1 MARVSTASQYVSET
15 RPLCARPT
23 PLGSVRHGLVTWSLL
38 LAALAHRSALVRLAT
53 AATVGILG
61 FVVAWTLAYL
71 VLPEGATRFTLG
83 LLPTL
88 DARADS
94 AGVATTLFVWNAGFG
109 FGVIALASLYSVGPI
124 SLAYFAPWTWLIR
137 FGIALGTN
145 SFALFVPGA
154 RIPPLD
160 LRSIISHAGI
170 PELIAY
176 IVLATVL
183 ANASLWRQRRL
194 TDRNLVRIRHLRD
207 IRLTRVELSLVAVA
221 FVLLAG
227 AALIET
233 SQIARL
239 QAL

>member
-1 MARVSTASQYVSET
+1 
-15 RPLCARPT
+15 
-23 PLGSVRHGLVTWSLL
+23 
-38 LAALAHRSALVRLAT
+38 VRLAT
-53 AATVGILG
+53 AGAIGVSG
-61 FVVAWTLAYL
+61 FVVAWTVAYL
-71 VLPEGATRFTLG
+71 VLPEGATRFTLR
-83 LLPTL
+83 LLPSL

-94 AGVATTLFVWNAGFG
+94 AGVAATLFIWNAAFG

-124 SLAYFAPWTWLIR
+124 SLAYFAPWTWLVR
-137 FGIALGTN
+137 FGVALGTN

-154 RIPPLD
+154 RTSPLD
-160 LRSIISHAGI
+160 LHSIISHAGI

-183 ANASLWRQRRL
+183 ANASLWRQRRI
-194 TDRNLVRIRHLRD
+194 TDRNLVRVRYLRD
-207 IRLTRVELSLVAVA
+207 IRLTRLELSLVAVA

>member
-1 MARVSTASQYVSET
+1 
-15 RPLCARPT
+15 
-23 PLGSVRHGLVTWSLL
+23 LVTWSLVL
-38 LAALAHRSALVRLAT
+38 EALAHRSAVVRLAT
-53 AATVGILG
+53 AATIGVIA
-61 FVVAWTLAYL
+61 FVLAWTVAYAL
-71 VLPEGATRFTLG
+71 LPEGATRFRLG
-83 LLPTL
+83 FLPAL
-88 DARADS
+88 DARAD
-94 AGVATTLFVWNAGFG
+94 APGVAATLFIWNAAFG
-109 FGVIALASLYSVGPI
+109 FGVIALASLYSIGPV
-124 SLAYFAPWTWLIR
+124 SLAYFAPWTWLVR

-160 LRSIISHAGI
+160 LRSIVSHAGI

-183 ANASLWRQRRL
+183 ANAPLWKQRRV

-233 SQIARL
+233 SQIGRP
-239 QAL
+239 QALLDRPAR

>member
-1 MARVSTASQYVSET
+1 
-15 RPLCARPT
+15 
-23 PLGSVRHGLVTWSLL
+23 
-38 LAALAHRSALVRLAT
+38 VRLAT
-53 AATVGILG
+53 AATVGLIA
-61 FVVAWTLAYL
+61 FVVAWTLAYA
-71 VLPEGATRFTLG
+71 VLPEGATRFTLR
-83 LLPTL
+83 LLPSL

-94 AGVATTLFVWNAGFG
+94 AGVATTLFVWNAAFG
-109 FGVIALASLYSVGPI
+109 FGVIALASLYSIGPI
-124 SLAYFAPWTWLIR
+124 SLAYFAPWTWLVR

-160 LRSIISHAGI
+160 LRSIVSHAGV

-176 IVLATVL
+176 VVLATVL
-183 ANASLWRQRRL
+183 ANASLWRQRRI
-194 TDRNLVRIRHLRD
+194 TDRNVVRIRYLRD
-207 IRLTRVELSLVAVA
+207 IRLTRLELSLVAFA

>member
-1 MARVSTASQYVSET
+1 
-15 RPLCARPT
+15 
-23 PLGSVRHGLVTWSLL
+23 LVTWSLL
-38 LAALAHRSALVRLAT
+38 LRALAHRSALVRLAT
-53 AATVGILG
+53 AASIGVAV
-61 FVVAWTLAYL
+61 FFVAWTVAYL

-160 LRSIISHAGI
+160 VQSIISHAGI

-183 ANASLWRQRRL
+183 ANASLWRQRRI

-207 IRLTRVELSLVAVA
+207 IRLTRLELSLVAVA

>member
-1 MARVSTASQYVSET
+1 
-15 RPLCARPT
+15 L
-23 PLGSVRHGLVTWSLL
+23 LTWSLFL
-38 LAALAHRSALVRLAT
+38 GGLAHRSALVRLAT
-53 AATVGILG
+53 AATIGVVA
-61 FVVAWTLAYL
+61 FVVAWTVAYV

-94 AGVATTLFVWNAGFG
+94 AGVATTLFIWNAAFG
-109 FGVIALASLYSVGPI
+109 FGVIALASLYSIGPI
-124 SLAYFAPWTWLIR
+124 SLAYFAPWTWLVR
-137 FGIALGTN
+137 FGVALGTN

-154 RIPPLD
+154 RIQPLD

-183 ANASLWRQRRL
+183 ANASLWTQRRI
-194 TDRNLVRIRHLRD
+194 TDRNVVRIRHLRV
-207 IRLTRVELSLVAVA
+207 IRLTRAELSLVAVA

>member
-1 MARVSTASQYVSET
+1 M
-15 RPLCARPT
+15 
-23 PLGSVRHGLVTWSLL
+23 TWSLFL
-38 LAALAHRSALVRLAT
+38 GALAHRSAFVRLAT
-53 AATVGILG
+53 AATVGVIA
-61 FVVAWTLAYL
+61 FIVAWTVAYAL
-71 VLPEGATRFTLG
+71 LPEGATRFTLG

-88 DARADS
+88 DARAD
-94 AGVATTLFVWNAGFG
+94 ALGVAATLFIWNAAFG
-109 FGVIALASLYSVGPI
+109 FGVITLASLYSIGPV
-124 SLAYFAPWTWLIR
+124 SLAYFAPWTWLVR
-137 FGIALGTN
+137 FGIALGSN

-154 RIPPLD
+154 RIAPLD
-160 LRSIISHAGI
+160 LRSIVSHAGI

-183 ANASLWRQRRL
+183 ANASLWRQSRI

-207 IRLTRVELSLVAVA
+207 LRLTRLELSLVAVA

>member
-1 MARVSTASQYVSET
+1 M
-15 RPLCARPT
+15 
-23 PLGSVRHGLVTWSLL
+23 TWSLL
-38 LAALAHRSALVRLAT
+38 LGALAHRSALVRLAT
-53 AATVGILG
+53 AGTIGLVG
-61 FVVAWTLAYL
+61 FVVAWTVAYL
-71 VLPEGATRFTLG
+71 VLPEGATRFTLR
-83 LLPTL
+83 LLPSL
-88 DARADS
+88 DARSDS
-94 AGVATTLFVWNAGFG
+94 AGVATTLFIWNAAFG
-109 FGVIALASLYSVGPI
+109 FGVIALASLYSIGPI
-124 SLAYFAPWTWLIR
+124 SLAYFAPWTWLVR

-154 RIPPLD
+154 RTSPLD
-160 LRSIISHAGI
+160 LQSIISHAGI

-183 ANASLWRQRRL
+183 ANASLWRQRRI
-194 TDRNLVRIRHLRD
+194 TDRNLVRVRRLRD
-207 IRLTRVELSLVAVA
+207 IRLSHLELSLVAVA

>member
-1 MARVSTASQYVSET
+1 M
-15 RPLCARPT
+15 L
-23 PLGSVRHGLVTWSLL
+23 TWSLL
-38 LAALAHRSALVRLAT
+38 PGALAHRSAFVRLAT
-53 AATVGILG
+53 ATIIGVIA
-61 FVVAWTLAYL
+61 FVVAWTVAYVL
-71 VLPEGATRFTLG
+71 LPEGATRFTLG

-88 DARADS
+88 DARAD
-94 AGVATTLFVWNAGFG
+94 APGVAATLFIWNAAFG
-109 FGVIALASLYSVGPI
+109 FGVIALASLYSIGPV
-124 SLAYFAPWTWLIR
+124 SLAYFAPWAWLVR

-154 RIPPLD
+154 RIAPLD
-160 LRSIISHAGI
+160 LRSIVSHAGI
-170 PELIAY
+170 PELVAY

-183 ANASLWRQRRL
+183 ANASLWRQRRI

-207 IRLTRVELSLVAVA
+207 LRLTRLELSLVAVA
-221 FVLLAG
+221 FLLLAG

>member
-1 MARVSTASQYVSET
+1 
-15 RPLCARPT
+15 
-23 PLGSVRHGLVTWSLL
+23 
-38 LAALAHRSALVRLAT
+38 VRLAT
-53 AATVGILG
+53 AAIVGLVA
-61 FVVAWTLAYL
+61 FVVAWTLAYTL
-71 VLPEGATRFTLG
+71 LPEGATRFTLR
-83 LLPTL
+83 LLPAL

-94 AGVATTLFVWNAGFG
+94 AGVATTLFIWNAAFG
-109 FGVIALASLYSVGPI
+109 FGVIALASLYSIGPI
-124 SLAYFAPWTWLIR
+124 SLAYFAPWTWLVR

-160 LRSIISHAGI
+160 LRSIVSHAGI

-176 IVLATVL
+176 VVLATVL
-183 ANASLWRQRRL
+183 ANASLWRQRRI
-194 TDRNLVRIRHLRD
+194 TDRNVVRIRYLRD
-207 IRLTRVELSLVAVA
+207 IRLTRLELSLVAFA
-221 FVLLAG
+221 FILLAG

>member
-1 MARVSTASQYVSET
+1 M
-15 RPLCARPT
+15 
-23 PLGSVRHGLVTWSLL
+23 TWSLL
-38 LAALAHRSALVRLAT
+38 LGALAHRSALVRLAT
-53 AATVGILG
+53 AATVGLIA
-61 FVVAWTLAYL
+61 FVVAWTVAYA
-71 VLPEGATRFTLG
+71 VLPEGATRFTLR
-83 LLPTL
+83 LLPSL

-94 AGVATTLFVWNAGFG
+94 AGVATTLFVWNAAFG
-109 FGVIALASLYSVGPI
+109 FGVIALASLYSIGPI
-124 SLAYFAPWTWLIR
+124 SLAYFAPWTWLVR

-160 LRSIISHAGI
+160 LRSIVSHAGI
-170 PELIAY
+170 PELSAY
-176 IVLATVL
+176 VVLATVL
-183 ANASLWRQRRL
+183 ANASLWRQRRI
-194 TDRNLVRIRHLRD
+194 TDRNLVRIRYLRD
-207 IRLTRVELSLVAVA
+207 IRLTRLELSLVAFA

>member
-1 MARVSTASQYVSET
+1 M
-15 RPLCARPT
+15 
-23 PLGSVRHGLVTWSLL
+23 
-38 LAALAHRSALVRLAT
+38 RLAT
-53 AATVGILG
+53 AAIVGVFA
-61 FVVAWTLAYL
+61 FVVAWTVAYV
-71 VLPEGATRFTLG
+71 VLPEGAMRFTLG
-83 LLPTL
+83 LLPRL

-94 AGVATTLFVWNAGFG
+94 AGVATTLFIWNAAFG
-109 FGVIALASLYSVGPI
+109 FGVIALASLYSIGPI
-124 SLAYFAPWTWLIR
+124 SLAYFAPWTWLVR

-160 LRSIISHAGI
+160 LRSIVSHAGI

-183 ANASLWRQRRL
+183 ANASLWTQRRI
-194 TDRNLVRIRHLRD
+194 TDRNLVRIRQLRD
-207 IRLTRVELSLVAVA
+207 IRLTRLELSLVAVA

>member
-1 MARVSTASQYVSET
+1 
-15 RPLCARPT
+15 
-23 PLGSVRHGLVTWSLL
+23 
-38 LAALAHRSALVRLAT
+38 VRLAT
-53 AATVGILG
+53 AATVGVIG
-61 FVVAWTLAYL
+61 FVVAWIVAYA
-71 VLPEGATRFTLG
+71 VLPEGATRFMLG

-94 AGVATTLFVWNAGFG
+94 TGVALTLFIWNAGFG
-109 FGVIALASLYSVGPI
+109 FGVIALASLYRVGSI
-124 SLAYFAPWTWLIR
+124 SLAYFAPWTWLVR

-154 RIPPLD
+154 RIPPFD
-160 LRSIISHAGI
+160 LRSIVSHAGI
-170 PELIAY
+170 PELVAY

-183 ANASLWRQRRL
+183 ANASLWRQRRI
-194 TDRNLVRIRHLRD
+194 TDRHLVRIRHLRE
-207 IRLTRVELSLVAVA
+207 IRLTRVELSLVVVA

-227 AALIET
+227 AALMET

>member
-1 MARVSTASQYVSET
+1 M
-15 RPLCARPT
+15 
-23 PLGSVRHGLVTWSLL
+23 TWSLFL
-38 LAALAHRSALVRLAT
+38 GALSHRSPLVRLAT
-53 AATVGILG
+53 ATTVGVIA
-61 FVVAWTLAYL
+61 FVVAWTVAYV
-71 VLPEGATRFTLG
+71 VLPEGATRFTLR

-94 AGVATTLFVWNAGFG
+94 AGVAATLFIWNAAFG
-109 FGVIALASLYSVGPI
+109 FGVIALASLYSLGPI

-170 PELIAY
+170 PELVAY
-176 IVLATVL
+176 IILATVL

-194 TDRNLVRIRHLRD
+194 TDRHVVRVRYLRD
-207 IRLTRVELSLVAVA
+207 IRLTPVELSLVAVA

-233 SQIARL
+233 SHIARL

>member
-1 MARVSTASQYVSET
+1 M
-15 RPLCARPT
+15 L
-23 PLGSVRHGLVTWSLL
+23 TWSLL
-38 LAALAHRSALVRLAT
+38 LGALSHRSALVRLAT
-53 AATVGILG
+53 AAIVGVIV
-61 FVVAWTLAYL
+61 FVLAWTFAYE
-71 VLPEGATRFTLG
+71 VLPEGAMRFTLG
-83 LLPTL
+83 LLPSL

-94 AGVATTLFVWNAGFG
+94 AGVATTLFIWNAAFG
-109 FGVIALASLYSVGPI
+109 FGVIAIASLYSIGPI
-124 SLAYFAPWTWLIR
+124 SLAYFAPWTWLVR

-183 ANASLWRQRRL
+183 ANASLWTQRRI

-207 IRLTRVELSLVAVA
+207 IRLTRLELSLVAVA
-221 FVLLAG
+221 FALLAG

-233 SQIARL
+233 TQIARL

>member
-1 MARVSTASQYVSET
+1 M
-15 RPLCARPT
+15 
-23 PLGSVRHGLVTWSLL
+23 
-38 LAALAHRSALVRLAT
+38 RLAT
-53 AATVGILG
+53 AATIGIVG
-61 FVVAWTLAYL
+61 FVVAWTAAYV

-83 LLPTL
+83 ILPTL
-88 DARADS
+88 DARSDS
-94 AGVATTLFVWNAGFG
+94 IGVAATLFIWNAAFG
-109 FGVIALASLYSVGPI
+109 FGVIALASLYSIGPV
-124 SLAYFAPWTWLIR
+124 SLAYLAPWTWLVR

-154 RIPPLD
+154 RISPLD
-160 LRSIISHAGI
+160 IQSILSHAGI

-183 ANASLWRQRRL
+183 ANASLWRQRRI
-194 TDRNLVRIRHLRD
+194 TDRHVVRIRHLRE
-207 IRLTRVELSLVAVA
+207 IRLTRVELSFVALA
-221 FVLLAG
+221 FLLLAG

>member
-1 MARVSTASQYVSET
+1 M
-15 RPLCARPT
+15 
-23 PLGSVRHGLVTWSLL
+23 TWSLFL
-38 LAALAHRSALVRLAT
+38 GTLAHRSALVRLAT
-53 AATVGILG
+53 ATTVGVLA
-61 FVVAWTLAYL
+61 FVVAWAVAYA

-83 LLPTL
+83 LLPSL

-94 AGVATTLFVWNAGFG
+94 AKVATTLFVWNAAFG
-109 FGVIALASLYSVGPI
+109 FGVIALASLYSIGPI
-124 SLAYFAPWTWLIR
+124 SLAYFAPWTWLVR

-160 LRSIISHAGI
+160 LRSIVSHAGI
-170 PELIAY
+170 PELVAY
-176 IVLATVL
+176 IILATVL

-194 TDRNLVRIRHLRD
+194 TDRNLVRIRYLRD
-207 IRLTRVELSLVAVA
+207 IRLTRLELSLVAVA
-221 FVLLAG
+221 FVFLAG

>member
-1 MARVSTASQYVSET
+1 M
-15 RPLCARPT
+15 
-23 PLGSVRHGLVTWSLL
+23 VTWSLIL
-38 LAALAHRSALVRLAT
+38 GALAHRSALVRLAT
-53 AATVGILG
+53 AATIGVIG
-61 FVVAWTLAYL
+61 FVVAWTVAYV

-83 LLPTL
+83 LLPAL

-94 AGVATTLFVWNAGFG
+94 TGVAATLFVWNAGFG
-109 FGVIALASLYSVGPI
+109 FGVIALASLYSIGPI

-145 SFALFVPGA
+145 SFALVAPGA
-154 RIPPLD
+154 RIAPLD
-160 LRSIISHAGI
+160 LRSIVSHAGI
-170 PELIAY
+170 PELVAY

-183 ANASLWRQRRL
+183 ANASLWRQRRI
-194 TDRNLVRIRHLRD
+194 TDRHLVRVRHLRD
-207 IRLTRVELSLVAVA
+207 IRLTPLELSLVAVA

-239 QAL
+239 QSL

>member
-1 MARVSTASQYVSET
+1 
-15 RPLCARPT
+15 
-23 PLGSVRHGLVTWSLL
+23 
-38 LAALAHRSALVRLAT
+38 VRLAT
-53 AATVGILG
+53 AATVGVIG
-61 FVVAWTLAYL
+61 FVVAWIVGYA

-83 LLPTL
+83 FLPTL

-94 AGVATTLFVWNAGFG
+94 TGVALTLFIWNAGFG
-109 FGVIALASLYSVGPI
+109 FGVIALASLYRVGSI
-124 SLAYFAPWTWLIR
+124 SLAYFAPWTWLVR

-154 RIPPLD
+154 RVRPLD
-160 LRSIISHAGI
+160 LGSIISHAGI

-183 ANASLWRQRRL
+183 ANASLWRQRRI
-194 TDRNLVRIRHLRD
+194 TDRHLIRVRYLRD
-207 IRLTRVELSLVAVA
+207 IRLTRLEISLVGVA
-221 FVLLAG
+221 FALLAG
-227 AALIET
+227 AALLET

>member
-1 MARVSTASQYVSET
+1 M
-15 RPLCARPT
+15 
-23 PLGSVRHGLVTWSLL
+23 TWSLL
-38 LAALAHRSALVRLAT
+38 LGALAHRSALVRLAT
-53 AATVGILG
+53 AGTIGLVG

-71 VLPEGATRFTLG
+71 VLPEGATRFTLR
-83 LLPTL
+83 LLPSL
-88 DARADS
+88 DARSDS
-94 AGVATTLFVWNAGFG
+94 AGVATTLFIWNAAFG
-109 FGVIALASLYSVGPI
+109 FGVIALASLYSIGPI
-124 SLAYFAPWTWLIR
+124 SLAYFAPWTWLVR

-154 RIPPLD
+154 RTSPLD
-160 LRSIISHAGI
+160 LQSIVSHAGI

-194 TDRNLVRIRHLRD
+194 TDRNLVRVRRLRD
-207 IRLTRVELSLVAVA
+207 IRLSRLELSLVAVA

>member
-1 MARVSTASQYVSET
+1 
-15 RPLCARPT
+15 
-23 PLGSVRHGLVTWSLL
+23 LVGWSLL
-38 LAALAHRSALVRLAT
+38 LRALAHRSAFVRLAS
-53 AATVGILG
+53 AATIGAVA
-61 FVVAWTLAYL
+61 FVLAWTVAYV

-83 LLPTL
+83 VLPTL

-94 AGVATTLFVWNAGFG
+94 AGVAATLFIWNAAFG
-109 FGVIALASLYSVGPI
+109 FGVIALASLYSIGPI
-124 SLAYFAPWTWLIR
+124 SLAYFAPWTWLVR

-154 RIPPLD
+154 RIPPFD
-160 LRSIISHAGI
+160 LRSIVSHAGI
-170 PELIAY
+170 PELVAY

-183 ANASLWRQRRL
+183 ANASLWRQRRI
-194 TDRNLVRIRHLRD
+194 TDRHLVRIRHLRE
-207 IRLTRVELSLVAVA
+207 IRLTRVELSLVVVA

-227 AALIET
+227 AALMET

>member
-1 MARVSTASQYVSET
+1 
-15 RPLCARPT
+15 
-23 PLGSVRHGLVTWSLL
+23 
-38 LAALAHRSALVRLAT
+38 VRLAT
-53 AATVGILG
+53 AATVGLIA
-61 FVVAWTLAYL
+61 FVVAWTLAYA
-71 VLPEGATRFTLG
+71 VLPEGATRFTLR
-83 LLPTL
+83 LLPSL

-94 AGVATTLFVWNAGFG
+94 AGVATTLFIWNAAFG
-109 FGVIALASLYSVGPI
+109 FGVIALASLYSIGPI
-124 SLAYFAPWTWLIR
+124 SLAYFAPWTWLVR

-160 LRSIISHAGI
+160 LRSILSHAGV

-183 ANASLWRQRRL
+183 ANASLWRQRRI
-194 TDRNLVRIRHLRD
+194 TDRNVVRIRYLRD
-207 IRLTRVELSLVAVA
+207 IRLTRLELSLVAFA

>member
-1 MARVSTASQYVSET
+1 M
-15 RPLCARPT
+15 L
-23 PLGSVRHGLVTWSLL
+23 TWSLL
-38 LAALAHRSALVRLAT
+38 LGALSHRSALVRLPT
-53 AATVGILG
+53 AATVGVIG
-61 FVVAWTLAYL
+61 FVVAWTVAYV

-88 DARADS
+88 DARGDS
-94 AGVATTLFVWNAGFG
+94 AGVAATLFIWNAAFG
-109 FGVIALASLYSVGPI
+109 FGVIALASLYSIGPL
-124 SLAYFAPWTWLIR
+124 SLAYLAPWTWLVR

-154 RIPPLD
+154 RVPPLD
-160 LRSIISHAGI
+160 LRSILSHAGI

-183 ANASLWRQRRL
+183 ANASLWRQRRI
-194 TDRNLVRIRHLRD
+194 TDRNLVRVRKLRD
-207 IRLTRVELSLVAVA
+207 IRLSRLELSLVAVA

>member
-1 MARVSTASQYVSET
+1 M
-15 RPLCARPT
+15 
-23 PLGSVRHGLVTWSLL
+23 
-38 LAALAHRSALVRLAT
+38 RLAT
-53 AATVGILG
+53 AGVVGVVGFIL
-61 FVVAWTLAYL
+61 AWTVAYVL
-71 VLPEGATRFTLG
+71 LPEGATRFTLG
-83 LLPTL
+83 LLPSL

-94 AGVATTLFVWNAGFG
+94 ARVATTLFIWNAAFG
-109 FGVIALASLYSVGPI
+109 FGVIALASLYSIGPI
-124 SLAYFAPWTWLIR
+124 SLAYFAPWTWLVR

-176 IVLATVL
+176 VVLATVL
-183 ANASLWRQRRL
+183 ANASLWRQRRI
-194 TDRNLVRIRHLRD
+194 TDRNLVRVRHLRD
-207 IRLTRVELSLVAVA
+207 IRLTRLEISMVAVA
-221 FVLLAG
+221 FALLAG

>member
-1 MARVSTASQYVSET
+1 
-15 RPLCARPT
+15 
-23 PLGSVRHGLVTWSLL
+23 
-38 LAALAHRSALVRLAT
+38 VRLAT
-53 AATVGILG
+53 AGTIGLVG
-61 FVVAWTLAYL
+61 FVVAWTVAYL
-71 VLPEGATRFTLG
+71 VLPEGATRFTLR
-83 LLPTL
+83 LLPSL
-88 DARADS
+88 DARADW
-94 AGVATTLFVWNAGFG
+94 AGVAATLFIWNAAFG
-109 FGVIALASLYSVGPI
+109 FGVIALASLYSVGSI
-124 SLAYFAPWTWLIR
+124 SLAYFAPWTWLVR

-154 RIPPLD
+154 RTSPLD
-160 LRSIISHAGI
+160 VQSIISHAGI
-170 PELIAY
+170 PELVAY

-183 ANASLWRQRRL
+183 ANASLWRQRRI

-207 IRLTRVELSLVAVA
+207 IRLTRLELSLVAVA

>member
-1 MARVSTASQYVSET
+1 M
-15 RPLCARPT
+15 
-23 PLGSVRHGLVTWSLL
+23 
-38 LAALAHRSALVRLAT
+38 VRLT
-53 AATVGILG
+53 SAAAIGVIG
-61 FVVAWTLAYL
+61 FVIAWTVAYL

-94 AGVATTLFVWNAGFG
+94 AGVATTLFIWNAAFG
-109 FGVIALASLYSVGPI
+109 FGVIALASLYSIGPI
-124 SLAYFAPWTWLIR
+124 SLAYFAPWTWLVR

-154 RIPPLD
+154 RVPPLD
-160 LRSIISHAGI
+160 IRSIVSHAGI

-176 IVLATVL
+176 VVLATVL
-183 ANASLWRQRRL
+183 ANASLWRQRRI
-194 TDRNLVRIRHLRD
+194 TDRHLVRVRYLRD
-207 IRLTRVELSLVAVA
+207 IRLTRLELSLVVVA
-221 FVLLAG
+221 FALLAG
-227 AALIET
+227 AALLET

>member
-1 MARVSTASQYVSET
+1 
-15 RPLCARPT
+15 
-23 PLGSVRHGLVTWSLL
+23 LVTWSLL
-38 LAALAHRSALVRLAT
+38 LGTLSHRSALVRLAT
-53 AATVGILG
+53 ATTIGIVA
-61 FVVAWTLAYL
+61 FVLAWTVAYML
-71 VLPEGATRFTLG
+71 LPEGATRFTLR
-83 LLPTL
+83 LLPAL

-94 AGVATTLFVWNAGFG
+94 AGVATTLFLWNAGFG
-109 FGVIALASLYSVGPI
+109 FGVIALASLYSLGPI

-170 PELIAY
+170 PELVAY
-176 IVLATVL
+176 IILATVL
-183 ANASLWRQRRL
+183 ANASLWRQRRI
-194 TDRNLVRIRHLRD
+194 TDRHVVRIRHFRD
-207 IRLTRVELSLVAVA
+207 IRLTRLELSLVAVA
-221 FVLLAG
+221 FTLLAG

-233 SQIARL
+233 SHIARL

>member
-1 MARVSTASQYVSET
+1 
-15 RPLCARPT
+15 
-23 PLGSVRHGLVTWSLL
+23 
-38 LAALAHRSALVRLAT
+38 VRLAS
-53 AATVGILG
+53 AATVGVIA
-61 FVVAWTLAYL
+61 FVIAWTVAYV

-94 AGVATTLFVWNAGFG
+94 AGVATTLFIWNAAFG
-109 FGVIALASLYSVGPI
+109 FGVIALASLYSIGPI
-124 SLAYFAPWTWLIR
+124 SLAYFAPWTWLVR

-145 SFALFVPGA
+145 SFAIFVPGA

-160 LRSIISHAGI
+160 LRSIIAHAGI

-183 ANASLWRQRRL
+183 ANASLWTQRRI
-194 TDRNLVRIRHLRD
+194 TDRNLVRTRHLRD
-207 IRLTRVELSLVAVA
+207 IRLTRLELSLVAVA

>member
-1 MARVSTASQYVSET
+1 M
-15 RPLCARPT
+15 
-23 PLGSVRHGLVTWSLL
+23 TWSLL
-38 LAALAHRSALVRLAT
+38 LGALAHRSAVVRLAT
-53 AATVGILG
+53 AAAIGGIA
-61 FVVAWTLAYL
+61 FVVAWSVAYAM
-71 VLPEGATRFTLG
+71 LPEGATRFTLG
-83 LLPTL
+83 LRPTL

-94 AGVATTLFVWNAGFG
+94 TGVAVTLFVWNAGFG

-124 SLAYFAPWTWLIR
+124 SLAYFAPWTWLVR

-154 RIPPLD
+154 RVPPLD
-160 LRSIISHAGI
+160 LGSIVSHAGI

-183 ANASLWRQRRL
+183 ANASLWRQRRI
-194 TDRNLVRIRHLRD
+194 TDRQLVRVRYLRD
-207 IRLTRVELSLVAVA
+207 IRLTRLEISLVGVA
-221 FVLLAG
+221 FALLAG
-227 AALIET
+227 AALLET

>member
-1 MARVSTASQYVSET
+1 M
-15 RPLCARPT
+15 
-23 PLGSVRHGLVTWSLL
+23 
-38 LAALAHRSALVRLAT
+38 RLAT
-53 AATVGILG
+53 AAAIGVFAFAL
-61 FVVAWTLAYL
+61 AWTVAYV

-83 LLPTL
+83 ILPTL

-94 AGVATTLFVWNAGFG
+94 AGVAATLFIWNAAFG

-124 SLAYFAPWTWLIR
+124 SLAYFAPWTWFVR

-154 RIPPLD
+154 RIPPFD

-170 PELIAY
+170 PELVAY

-183 ANASLWRQRRL
+183 ANASLWRQRRI
-194 TDRNLVRIRHLRD
+194 TDRHLVRIRHLRD
-207 IRLTRVELSLVAVA
+207 IRLTRVELSLVVVA
-221 FVLLAG
+221 FALLAG
-227 AALIET
+227 AALLET

>member
-1 MARVSTASQYVSET
+1 M
-15 RPLCARPT
+15 
-23 PLGSVRHGLVTWSLL
+23 VTWSLL
-38 LAALAHRSALVRLAT
+38 FGALAHRSALVRLAT
-53 AATVGILG
+53 ATTIGVLG
-61 FVVAWTLAYL
+61 FAIAWFVAYG

-83 LLPTL
+83 LLPNL

-94 AGVATTLFVWNAGFG
+94 ARVAATLFIWNAGFG

-124 SLAYFAPWTWLIR
+124 SLAYFAPWTWLVR

-145 SFALFVPGA
+145 SFAMFVPGA

-176 IVLATVL
+176 IVLAAVL
-183 ANASLWRQRRL
+183 ANASLWRQRRI
-194 TDRNLVRIRHLRD
+194 TDRNLVRIRYLRD
-207 IRLTRVELSLVAVA
+207 IRLTRLEISLVAVA
-221 FVLLAG
+221 FVLLAS

>member
-1 MARVSTASQYVSET
+1 M
-15 RPLCARPT
+15 
-23 PLGSVRHGLVTWSLL
+23 
-38 LAALAHRSALVRLAT
+38 RLAT
-53 AATVGILG
+53 AATIG
-61 FVVAWTLAYL
+61 VVAFVLAWTVAYV

-83 LLPTL
+83 VLPTL

-94 AGVATTLFVWNAGFG
+94 AGVAATLFIWNAAFG
-109 FGVIALASLYSVGPI
+109 FGVIALASLYSIGPI
-124 SLAYFAPWTWLIR
+124 SLAYFAPWTWLVR

-154 RIPPLD
+154 RIPPFD
-160 LRSIISHAGI
+160 LRSIVSHAGI
-170 PELIAY
+170 PELVAY

-183 ANASLWRQRRL
+183 ANASLWRQRRI
-194 TDRNLVRIRHLRD
+194 TDRHLVRIRHLRE
-207 IRLTRVELSLVAVA
+207 IRLTRVELSLVVVA

-227 AALIET
+227 AALMET

>member
-1 MARVSTASQYVSET
+1 
-15 RPLCARPT
+15 
-23 PLGSVRHGLVTWSLL
+23 
-38 LAALAHRSALVRLAT
+38 VRLAT
-53 AATVGILG
+53 AATVGIIG
-61 FVVAWTLAYL
+61 FVVAWSVAYM
-71 VLPEGATRFTLG
+71 VLPEGAMRFTLR
-83 LLPTL
+83 LLPSL

-94 AGVATTLFVWNAGFG
+94 AGVATTLFIWNAAFG
-109 FGVIALASLYSVGPI
+109 FGVIALASLYSIGPI
-124 SLAYFAPWTWLIR
+124 SLAYFAPWTWLVR

-154 RIPPLD
+154 RVPPLD
-160 LRSIISHAGI
+160 LRSIISHAGL

-183 ANASLWRQRRL
+183 ANASLWRQRRV
-194 TDRNLVRIRHLRD
+194 TDRNLVRIRHLSD
-207 IRLTRVELSLVAVA
+207 IRLSRLELSLVAVA
-221 FVLLAG
+221 FLLLAG